1 MRRTATDGKTGIEK
15 ALKIIPD
22 IIISDVM
29 MPLKDGYEVCKTLK
43 SDDKTNHIPIVLLTA
58 KADLKSKIEGITK
71 GADAYLGKPFNKDE
85 LYAQLDN
92 LIELREKLK
101 AKYSNEFHKARTTTN
116 ELTDVFLSKL
126 QNFVLQKI
134 DDANYG
140 IQDICSDL
148 GISRTQLHRKV
159 KAITGLSTSIFI
171 REIRLKEGYSLLI
184 NNNNLNVAEVA
195 YSVGFSDP
203 NYFSKLFTEKYG
215 KSPST
220 IG

>member
-1 MRRTATDGKTGIEK
+1 MW
-15 ALKIIPD
+15 
-22 IIISDVM
+22 
-29 MPLKDGYEVCKTLK
+29 
-43 SDDKTNHIPIVLLTA
+43 
-58 KADLKSKIEGITK
+58 
-71 GADAYLGKPFNKDE
+71 F
-85 LYAQLDN
+85 
-92 LIELREKLK
+92 
-101 AKYSNEFHKARTTTN
+101 
-116 ELTDVFLSKL
+116 
-126 QNFVLQKI
+126 I

-203 NYFSKLFTEKYG
+203 NYFSKLFTG
-215 KSPST
+215 SHHFRLRLV
-220 IG
+220 